1 MTTRTDWSALRVHQI
16 GHQMAKAAK
25 LTLEALAVVAVFSGI
40 GVLLAWR
47 A

>member
-1 MTTRTDWSALRVHQI
+1 MTTRTDFSALRVHQI
-16 GHQMAKAAK
+16 GHHMAKAAVP
-25 LTLEALAVVAVFSGI
+25 TLEAIAAVVVFSGI